1 MSYFEQVY
9 AVVRLIPAGKVTNYG
24 RIAQMLGRPRG
35 ARAVGYALNGLKG
48 SAEHADVPW
57 WRVVNAAGKISIGNR
72 EASVNKQ
79 AERLREE
86 GVEVSDDLAISL
98 KRFLWEG
105 PDLFTLDEIIGNE
118 QPNR

>member
-9 AVVRLIPAGKVTNYG
+9 AVVRLIPKGKVTSYG

-72 EASVNKQ
+72 EATANRQ
-79 AERLREE
+79 AIILRAE
-86 GVEVSDDLAISL
+86 GIDVSDDLTISL
-98 KRFLWEG
+98 KKHLWEG
-105 PDLFTLDEIIGNE
+105 ADIFVLDEIIHSH
-118 QPNR
+118 